1 MYKLAQGGFTSEEV
15 ARLLRQS
22 RTVTY
27 GFDILD
33 KNEVTIGAA
42 HSSDCK
48 IFNNI
53 DASIQRSAS
62 LTLVE
67 SGDIDFA
74 SDRLRPYMMLH
85 TDKGMLTYPL
95 GLFLMS
101 SPTRRPSGGSIQ
113 RMVECYDKTQILE
126 DDKFTERYV
135 VQKQTAYTAAVAAI
149 IASAGITQTDIEHSS
164 SETETDIEFSIGT
177 SKLSAC
183 NALLDAINYYPVYA
197 DSYGRIAVKPYILP
211 YNRSIDAVFDTGEL
225 SITASGAQEDMD
237 MFNVPNKI
245 VRYLENAERGYLI
258 SSIQDDNPES
268 KLSTVSRGRTIVD
281 IAAVSDVADQGALD
295 TMVARLLAERQIY
308 QTLSF
313 ETLNMPNHEYADC
326 LYIDNKEINV
336 SGKFIET
343 AWQMDLSVGGRMRH
357 TCRKAVNV

>member
-1 MYKLAQGGFTSEEV
+1 MYDLAQGSYTSEEV

-67 SGDIDFA
+67 SGDIDFT
-74 SDRLRPYMMLH
+74 SDRIRPYMNLH
-85 TDKGMLTYPL
+85 TDKEILTYPL
-95 GLFLMS
+95 GIFLMS
-101 SPTRRPSGGSIQ
+101 SPTRKPVGGSIQ
-113 RMVECYDKTQILE
+113 RMIECYDKTQILE
-126 DDKFTERYV
+126 DDRFDTRYV
-135 VQKQTAYTAAVAAI
+135 VQKNTAYTVAVAAI
-149 IASAGITQTDIEHSS
+149 ISSAGITQVAVDHSAL
-164 SETETDIEFSIGT
+164 ETETDIEFPIGT
-177 SKLSAC
+177 SKLAAC
-183 NALLDAINYYPVYA
+183 NTLLNAINYYPLYA
-197 DSYGRIAVKPYILP
+197 NSRGQIVVKPYQMP
-211 YNRSIDAVFDTGEL
+211 YTKPVDAVYETSEQ

-258 SSIQDDNPES
+258 ASIQDDNPES
-268 KLSTVSRGRTIVD
+268 KFSTVSRGRTIID
-281 IAAVSDVADQGALD
+281 IASISDVADQGALD
-295 TMVARLLAERQIY
+295 AMVARLLAERQIY

-343 AWQMDLSVGGRMRH
+343 AWEMDLSVGGRMRH
-357 TCRKAVNV
+357 TCRKAVQI

>member
-1 MYKLAQGGFTSEEV
+1 MYDLAQGGYTSEEV

-48 IFNNI
+48 IFNNT

-74 SDRLRPYMMLH
+74 SDRLRPYMTLH
-85 TDKGMLTYPL
+85 TDTGLLTYPL

-101 SPTRRPSGGSIQ
+101 SPTRKPLGGSIQ
-113 RMVECYDKTQILE
+113 RTVDCYDKTQILE
-126 DDKFTERYV
+126 DDRFTARYV
-135 VQKQTAYTAAVAAI
+135 VQKQTAYTAAVASI
-149 IASAGITQTDIEHSS
+149 IASANIIQTDIEHSDA
-164 SETETDIEFSIGT
+164 ETET

-183 NALLDAINYYPVYA
+183 NALLNAINYYPIYA
-197 DSYGRIAVKPYILP
+197 DSQGRIAVKPYKLP
-211 YNRSIDAVFDTGEL
+211 YERPIDAVFDTGEL

-245 VRYLENAERGYLI
+245 VRYLENAERGYMI

-281 IAAVSDVADQGALD
+281 IAAVSDVASQSALD
-295 TMVARLLAERQIY
+295 AMVARILAERQIY

-326 LYIDNKEINV
+326 LYIDNKEIGV

-343 AWQMDLSVGGRMRH
+343 AWEMDLSVGGRMRH

>member
-1 MYKLAQGGFTSEEV
+1 MYDLAQGGYTSEEV
-15 ARLLRQS
+15 ARLFRQS

-48 IFNNI
+48 IFNNT

-74 SDRLRPYMMLH
+74 SDRLRPYMTLH
-85 TDKGMLTYPL
+85 TDTGLLTYPL

-101 SPTRRPSGGSIQ
+101 SPTRKPLGGSIQ
-113 RMVECYDKTQILE
+113 RTVDCYDKTQILE
-126 DDKFTERYV
+126 DDRFTARYV
-135 VQKQTAYTAAVAAI
+135 VQKQTAYTAAVAGI
-149 IASAGITQTDIEHSS
+149 IASANITQTDIEHSDA
-164 SETETDIEFSIGT
+164 ETETDIEFPIGT

-183 NALLDAINYYPVYA
+183 NALLNAINYYPIYA
-197 DSYGRIAVKPYILP
+197 DSQGRIAVKPYKLP
-211 YNRSIDAVFDTGEL
+211 YERPIDAVFDTGEL
-225 SITASGAQEDMD
+225 SIIASGAQEDMD

-245 VRYLENAERGYLI
+245 VRYLENAERGYMI

-281 IAAVSDVADQGALD
+281 IAAVSDVASQSALD
-295 TMVARLLAERQIY
+295 AMVARILAERQIY

-326 LYIDNKEINV
+326 LYIDNKEIGV

-343 AWQMDLSVGGRMRH
+343 AWEMDLSVGGRMRH